1 MHIENSMSLI
11 YTSTRNKIQLQKFE
25 KFRSFQIIAI
35 EGKMRKIMA
44 SVKWTDAPAS
54 VLAAELSAT
63 DSFVPASAVVLSAL
77 LPHPVR
83 VLIAIAPTSA
93 VAITL

>member
-35 EGKMRKIMA
+35 EEK
-44 SVKWTDAPAS
+44 
-54 VLAAELSAT
+54 
-63 DSFVPASAVVLSAL
+63 
-77 LPHPVR
+77 
-83 VLIAIAPTSA
+83 
-93 VAITL
+93 

>member
-1 MHIENSMSLI
+1 
-11 YTSTRNKIQLQKFE
+11 
-25 KFRSFQIIAI
+25 
-35 EGKMRKIMA
+35 
-44 SVKWTDAPAS
+44 VDAPAS